1 MIFECKLFIIETDI
15 SCMKNFFKYLNIISF
30 LALYLFIHINLKD
43 FEQLLVL
50 EMYKALQQ
58 AHFFYK
64 CVIVIFAYSCEIN
77 AN

>member
-1 MIFECKLFIIETDI
+1 MYEE
-15 SCMKNFFKYLNIISF
+15 FFQVSKHYFF
-30 LALYLFIHINLKD
+30 LALYLFIHIDLKD

-50 EMYKALQQ
+50 EMHKALKQ

>member
-50 EMYKALQQ
+50 EMYKALKQ

-64 CVIVIFAYSCEIN
+64 YVIVIFAYSCEIN